1 MRNVLL
7 IVLAIALTA
16 CSGVATEIP
25 TEIPTELP
33 EDIPSGAAG
42 DLENARQKWQEANVS
57 HYRFNLNMVCFCAFA
72 ENMPLVVEVQDG
84 QVTSM
89 EYQNGNEIDTT
100 SLEFFQRYETIDKI
114 FSELEKAAGGE
125 ADEVTVS
132 FDDTY
137 GFPEQIDIDFVKEAI
152 DDELVMT
159 ISGFEVLP

>member
-1 MRNVLL
+1 MRKFLFIGMA
-7 IVLAIALTA
+7 IVLTA
-16 CSGVATEIP
+16 CAGMATELPTEIP
-25 TEIPTELP
+25 TEIPT
-33 EDIPSGAAG
+33 DIPTGVSGDIESARQQWEAAG
-42 DLENARQKWQEANVS
+42 IS
-57 HYRFNLNMVCFCAFA
+57 HYRFNLNMVCFCAFS

-84 QVTSM
+84 SVVSM
-89 EYQNGNEIDTT
+89 EYQNGNEIDPA

-137 GFPEQIDIDFVKEAI
+137 GFPEQIDIDVVKEAI
-152 DDELVMT
+152 DDELAMT

>member
-1 MRNVLL
+1 MRKFLF
-7 IVLAIALTA
+7 IVIAIVLTA
-16 CSGVATEIP
+16 CSGMATEIP
-25 TEIPTELP
+25 TEVPTEMP
-33 EDIPSGAAG
+33 TIFPNSDSG
-42 DLENARQKWQEANVS
+42 DLESARQQWEASGIS
-57 HYRFNLNMVCFCAFA
+57 HYRFNLNMVCFCAFS

-84 QVTSM
+84 NVVSM
-89 EYQNGNEIDTT
+89 EYQNGNEIDPA

-114 FSELEKAAGGE
+114 FAELKKAAGGE

-137 GFPEQIDIDFVKEAI
+137 GFPEQIDIDVIKEAI